1 MKEGIDKGDFELVRE
16 IVPGSKIHVCKNSHG
31 WLPLFQAQEY
41 LWRSVEEI
49 KRHYS
54 VLHPKIVD
62 DYGEELNW
70 DDFEQK
76 VINWNGGYIGA
87 IPRMLYENG
96 ITIPYP
102 YKDPNAPKYIPIS
115 HFEYENGRHA
125 NMYFKDSEGY
135 EFTWSEFS

>member
-1 MKEGIDKGDFELVRE
+1 MVRE
-16 IVPGSKIHVCKNSHG
+16 IIPGSKIHVCKNSHG

-87 IPRMLYENG
+87 IPRRLYENG
-96 ITIPYP
+96 IT
-102 YKDPNAPKYIPIS
+102 IPIS
-115 HFEYENGRHA
+115 HFEYENGRYA
-125 NMYFKDSEGY
+125 NVYFKDPEGY

>member
-41 LWRSVEEI
+41 LWRSIEEI

-54 VLHPKIVD
+54 VLHPKIIT
-62 DYGEELNW
+62 DYGEELTW
-70 DDFEQK
+70 EDFEQK
-76 VINWNGGYIGA
+76 VINWNGGYVGA
-87 IPRMLYENG
+87 MPRMLYENG
-96 ITIPYP
+96 ITIPYLYEDP
-102 YKDPNAPKYIPIS
+102 YMPKYIPIS
-115 HFEYENGRHA
+115 HFEYANGKYA
-125 NMYFKDSEGY
+125 NMYFKDPEGY

>member
-1 MKEGIDKGDFELVRE
+1 MKEGVDKGDFELVRE

-70 DDFEQK
+70 YDFEQK

-102 YKDPNAPKYIPIS
+102 YEDPHAPKYIPIS
-115 HFEYENGRHA
+115 HFEYENGRYS
-125 NMYFKDSEGY
+125 NMYFKDPEGY